1 MRKTDT
7 VFNLALQRLR
17 YNKSRTLL
25 TGIAILLT
33 TILLT
38 AIGTIGVAILD
49 MNRQIL
55 SDYHASFGDLAPEQ
69 VEILSSHIRVE
80 TLNTSETFA
89 DIINGKMNGVLTY
102 TDVLRDDR
110 TDTADNS
117 THGLTLEEGHYPE
130 AEDEIC
136 SSPSFSAVWGQSLSS
151 AAK

>member
-1 MRKTDT
+1 MQKTDT

-38 AIGTIGVAILD
+38 AIGTTGVAILD
-49 MNRQIL
+49 MNRQIYSL
-55 SDYHASFGDLAPEQ
+55 SDYHTSFNELTPEQ

-80 TLNTSETFA
+80 ALDTSETFA

-102 TDVLRDDR
+102 TDILRDDR
-110 TDTADNS
+110 AETADNKS
-117 THGLTLEEGHYPE
+117 
-130 AEDEIC
+130 
-136 SSPSFSAVWGQSLSS
+136 GQIMCL
-151 AAK
+151 